1 MEKSAVVYLFTG
13 KYPYGLTIEG
23 YLDLELKYLSKRFDK
38 IVIVPTR
45 GEDIIRAVPDNCE
58 VHKPIFPPKV
68 LFLLKGLFCCRSF
81 RFVWG
86 DFFKNKA
93 FLNRKRFEV
102 WLRGFLVTN
111 NLLNSRAVKK
121 IEKGLKS
128 NDVCYYYWGKWSNV
142 LSYFWQG
149 KCHHVSRFHGGWDL
163 WEEDYDNYAPFRD
176 KIAASLD
183 QAFFISKLG
192 YNFFNKHY
200 KVRKTSIASL
210 GTADFG
216 CKTNRNDGVVR
227 VMSCSSIYPIK
238 RVPLIY
244 EAVHHYANTNEGS
257 RVEWMHIGGG
267 EGYESIKQLTSKN
280 ELSNLKIVLPG
291 QTKHDKVLEYYKEF
305 NPDVYINLSTTEGV
319 PVAIMEAVSF
329 NVPIVATNVGSTS
342 EVVTDETGVLVS
354 PNPTM
359 EEVAGAIANVVNC
372 NLSPREFWLKN
383 YNAETNYGKFA
394 EALYELSIEKQCE

>member
-45 GEDIIRAVPDNCE
+45 GEDIIRAVPENCE
-58 VHKPIFPPKV
+58 VLKTVFPPKV
-68 LFLLKGLFCCRSF
+68 LFLLKGLFCRRSF

-86 DFFKNKA
+86 DFFKNKV
-93 FLNRKRFEV
+93 FLNWKRFEV
-102 WLRGFLVTN
+102 WLRGSLVTN
-111 NLLNSRAVKK
+111 NLLNSKTIK
-121 IEKGLKS
+121 GIEQNLKT
-128 NDVCYYYWGKWSNV
+128 NDICYYYWGKWSNV

-163 WEEDYDNYAPFRD
+163 WEEEYDNYAPFRD

-192 YNFFNKHY
+192 YEFFNKHY
-200 KVRKTSIASL
+200 KVRKTSIDSL

-216 CKTNRNDGVVR
+216 CKTNRNDGVIR

-244 EAVHHYANTNEGS
+244 EAVHYYAKTNDGN

-305 NPDVYINLSTTEGV
+305 NPDIYINLSTTEGV
-319 PVAIMEAVSF
+319 PVAIMEAISF

-359 EEVAGAIANVVNC
+359 EEIAGAIANVVNC
-372 NLSPREFWLKN
+372 ELSPREFWLKN
-383 YNAETNYGKFA
+383 YNAETNYGNFA
-394 EALYELSIEKQCE
+394 DALVEISLME